1 MVFIYT
7 GTTCILQHCP
17 DILYYMIP
25 LSWFY
30 RACCCYWECNIE
42 SDVAHR
48 PLVKKINWSSW
59 MSFRKKEEKALN
71 SQPWPKSAD
80 LQSDPHI
87 DRWVFAFC
95 EPWYCAK
102 TKSIKYAKFRST
114 SACDDHNMWV
124 LIELNDMAIFFAE
137 IKL

>member
-1 MVFIYT
+1 MDV
-7 GTTCILQHCP
+7 IL
-17 DILYYMIP
+17 
-25 LSWFY
+25 
-30 RACCCYWECNIE
+30 
-42 SDVAHR
+42 
-48 PLVKKINWSSW
+48 K
-59 MSFRKKEEKALN
+59 KKEEKALN

-102 TKSIKYAKFRST
+102 LKSIRYAKFRST
-114 SACDDHNMWV
+114 SACDDHNVWV

-137 IKL
+137 IKLQPDAIWLWLPTQARSYEFF